1 MEQNTGRLHLLV
13 ARRSFRLQ
21 PGNAG
26 KYVVLVN
33 MYVAR
38 EMWGSVA
45 GTHARGGVDPAWS
58 ARRHL
63 SGRQRWLRRYMYGCL

>member
-45 GTHARGGVDPAWS
+45 GMHEAMRTRPRAHDGICRGVAKG
-58 ARRHL
+58 
-63 SGRQRWLRRYMYGCL
+63 